1 MCAYVW
7 NDWQTC
13 LHAEDAGHEDDDS
26 QQHHA
31 AVRRHA
37 ANAARFA
44 HHAVRGVIAGHWP
57 VE

>member
-1 MCAYVW
+1 MLKCVRMCEMIGER
-7 NDWQTC
+7 

-26 QQHHA
+26 QQDDA

-44 HHAVRGVIAGHWP
+44 HHAVRGVIAGH
-57 VE
+57 